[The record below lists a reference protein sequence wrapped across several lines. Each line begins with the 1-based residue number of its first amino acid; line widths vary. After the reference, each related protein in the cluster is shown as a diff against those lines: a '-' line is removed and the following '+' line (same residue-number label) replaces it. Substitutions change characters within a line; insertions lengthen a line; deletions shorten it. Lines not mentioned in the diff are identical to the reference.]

1 MLCTWVPISAQASVN
16 LRPIRAASSPRAI
29 LVRQWSR
36 KMGIASRRSG
46 PVDISPPGRAIRGH
60 SEAMDR
66 LRSHRSNL
74 RGRKSRSR
82 QRPERRGR
90 SGRPPVSPHQPPMR
104 GQLCELSEPP
114 FGSCSVPNE
123 VSPGGSAERPSIP
136 ASTDPGFPAQR
147 PEPLLDGCGERGSPR
162 FSQPRASMCREPT
175 VPSWKVSSIELGCG
189 AKPSRLNGSGSRS
202 GRLSELSSIP
212 SRGSRSRSLKF
223 LAKTPRSPIR
233 LGLVP

>member
-123 VSPGGSAERPSIP
+123 VSPGGRRSGLRYPHRP
-136 ASTDPGFPAQR
+136 TPGSR
-147 PEPLLDGCGERGSPR
+147 RS
-162 FSQPRASMCREPT
+162 
-175 VPSWKVSSIELGCG
+175 VPSHCSTAAESGGLPGSLSRELLCVGN
-189 AKPSRLNGSGSRS
+189 R
-202 GRLSELSSIP
+202 
-212 SRGSRSRSLKF
+212 
-223 LAKTPRSPIR
+223 RSPHGR
-233 LGLVP
+233 